1 MLVCFSRWTAKMSR
15 IVWKNHWCE
24 PLINGIVKYRWALP
38 CFQRDSSSGFLPAS
52 WDTPSLSVLLTSLAL
67 VIVLL
72 YMNRLLF
79 STCSLLLCFFI
90 DMSAFFI
97 GLWYPWKQEPR
108 LLILCI
114 FCTWDTTWNMVD
126 ITEVSLIQLIFY
138 NHYI

>member
-1 MLVCFSRWTAKMSR
+1 MLVCFSRWTAKMSW

-38 CFQRDSSSGFLPAS
+38 CFQGDSSSGFLPAS

-67 VIVLL
+67 VIVPL

-79 STCSLLLCFFI
+79 STCSILLCFFLI
-90 DMSAFFI
+90 CLPSLLD
-97 GLWYPWKQEPR
+97 WKQKPR

-114 FCTWDTTWNMVD
+114 FCTWDTTWNMAD
-126 ITEVSLIQLIFY
+126 ITAGSLIQLIVY
-138 NHYI
+138 NHYV

>member
-38 CFQRDSSSGFLPAS
+38 CFQGDSSSGFLPAS
-52 WDTPSLSVLLTSLAL
+52 WDTPSLSDLLTSLAL

-79 STCSLLLCFFI
+79 STCSILLCFFF

-97 GLWYPWKQEPR
+97 R
-108 LLILCI
+108 LKAKTTSPYSLHILH
-114 FCTWDTTWNMVD
+114 
-126 ITEVSLIQLIFY
+126 LR
-138 NHYI
+138 HYLKYGWHHWRFFDSINIL